1 MLQVGVAKVEITP
14 PLGVP
19 CSLGLDDACEL
30 VLDTP
35 YIRAIALSDGV
46 MAICLLAADVIGL
59 QQQTLADLRQAVS
72 RATGLPPEAIIAHA
86 THSHEAPSVHIAL
99 NKELEPYGLQYTDP
113 AYYQSFLRSVAE
125 AAQAALGN
133 MFSAKLAWGRG
144 QVMGVASNRRIVDE
158 DGRVSMRWS
167 NSNAELRDYPE
178 GNIDPWVRLLLLQE
192 SNGPRQALILNYC
205 CHPTAAGG
213 DEERYVTGDFPGEAM
228 RLLEMERQGRSCLYF
243 TGPCGNIN
251 PGKYT
256 GDAGTVEDR
265 VRDVHRLGSRLAD
278 GVHLALAAVEPMDA
292 DSLRLTREVVTLPV
306 RQEMLP
312 AEQLRAHLDEA
323 VQRYREAKLANKR
336 LPGGGDIRRLAHKSA
351 FLRLAKG
358 GAIPT
363 EVVAM
368 GIGSAAICFLPGEC
382 FLELAQ
388 SLWGRFPHLNL
399 QIVAPTDYSISYV
412 PTPEAYRLGGY
423 EAEVANVGPEAFGI
437 LLEAATQALQRLY
450 PETVCL
456 R

>member
-1 MLQVGVAKVEITP
+1 MLRAGVAKVDITP

-19 CSLGLDDACEL
+19 CSLGLDDACES

-35 YIRAIALSDGV
+35 YIRATALSDGIIAV
-46 MAICLLAADVIGL
+46 CLLAADVIGL
-59 QQQTLADLRQAVS
+59 QHQTLADLRQVVS
-72 RATGLPPEAIIAHA
+72 QATGLLPDAIIAHA

-99 NKELEPYGLQYTDP
+99 NKELQPYGLQYTDP
-113 AYYQSFLRSVAE
+113 AYYQSFLRSAAE
-125 AAQAALGN
+125 AAQTALAN
-133 MFSAKLAWGRG
+133 MSPVAVAWGRG
-144 QVMGVASNRRIVDE
+144 RVMGVASNRRIVDE
-158 DGRVSMRWS
+158 NGQVYMRWS

-178 GNIDPWVRLLLLQE
+178 GDIDPWVRLLLLQE
-192 SNGPRQALILNYC
+192 SGGQGQVLILNYC

-213 DEERYVTGDFPGEAM
+213 DEERYVTADFPGEAM
-228 RLLEMERQGRSCLYF
+228 RLLEKEEQSRSCLYF
-243 TGPCGNIN
+243 TGPCGNVN

-256 GDAGTVEDR
+256 GDAGTIEDR
-265 VRDVHRLGSRLAD
+265 VRDVRRLGSRLAE
-278 GVHLALAAVEPMDA
+278 GVRLALAAVEPIDA
-292 DSLRLTREVVTLPV
+292 DGLRLMREAVALPV
-306 RQEMLP
+306 RQEMP
-312 AEQLRAHLDEA
+312 SAEQLRAHLDKA

-336 LPGGGDIRRLAHKSA
+336 LAGGGDIRRLAHRLA
-351 FLRLAKG
+351 FLRLSQD

-363 EVVAM
+363 EVVAV
-368 GIGSAAICFLPGEC
+368 GIGGATICFLPGEC

-388 SLWGRFPHLNL
+388 GLWGRFPHLNL
-399 QIVAPTDYSISYV
+399 QIVAPTDYSVSYV

-423 EAEVANVGPEAFGI
+423 EAEVANVGPQAFGI